1 MTQQDINIKLYDFRV
16 FNDAN
21 EETSEQ
27 NEYSDNTEFTIQ
39 MFGYNENNESC
50 SIIVKDFK
58 PYFYVKVGDNWNQS
72 KKSRFFQHIK
82 ERIGKYYKGSIID
95 CKLLKKKKLYGFD
108 TGKLYKFLEIKFN
121 SILSFNKCC
130 IFVIVNEASL
140 SNLLSFSD
148 NESK

>member
-1 MTQQDINIKLYDFRV
+1 MLNLIYREFRHLVIEMVLATDMSFHFTQLKTIKNITSNHITMTQQDVNIKLYDFRV

-21 EETSEQ
+21 EETSDQ

-58 PYFYVKVGDNWNQS
+58 PYFYVKVGDDWTQG

-82 ERIGKYYKGSIID
+82 ERIGKFYK
-95 CKLLKKKKLYGFD
+95 
-108 TGKLYKFLEIKFN
+108 
-121 SILSFNKCC
+121 ILVK
-130 IFVIVNEASL
+130 ITTYSL
-140 SNLLSFSD
+140 WLINF
-148 NESK
+148 